1 MYLTETSLTA
11 DPLLFTE
18 LLTVMSLKKIY
29 MLKRLH

>member
-18 LLTVMSLKKIY
+18 LLTVMSLKKNVS
-29 MLKRLH
+29 